1 MGNGGGIEHSGRSTL
16 AEHSQALIDSPVATT
31 TAEHCRMETK
41 LGNKTAGRLVAIG
54 RNTMVLR
61 SVRSYRD
68 LTLPPHPTWRI
79 LPVAP
84 TDVFQEY
91 VAEIECV
98 Q

>member
-1 MGNGGGIEHSGRSTL
+1 MLG
-16 AEHSQALIDSPVATT
+16 EHSQAPIDSLAATT
-31 TAEHCRMETK
+31 TAEHSRLETK
-41 LGNKTAGRLVAIG
+41 LGNKTTGRLVPIG

-68 LTLPPHPTWRI
+68 LTLPPDPTWRI

-84 TDVFQEY
+84 ADLFQEY